1 MLYSIFPD
9 VKSMPF
15 SREILDD
22 VVRRLVD
29 ALRPER
35 IVLFG
40 SRAWGHPRDD
50 SDVDLFVIVPHSALS
65 PAERA
70 TRAYRSLRGIDMPK
84 DIIVKTREEYDR
96 NRSLESSLEHRIE
109 TEGIVLYG

>member
-1 MLYSIFPD
+1 
-9 VKSMPF
+9 MPF

-22 VVRRLVD
+22 IVRRLVQ

-40 SRAWGHPRDD
+40 SRAWGHPTEA
-50 SDVDLFVIVPHSALS
+50 SDIDLLVIVSHSEQS

-70 TRAYRSLRGIDMPK
+70 TRAYRSLRGIDVPK
-84 DIIVKTREEYDR
+84 DIIVKTRDEFDR
-96 NRSLESSLEHRIE
+96 NRSIKSSIEHRIVE
-109 TEGIVLYG
+109 EGIVLYE